1 MVMKK
6 QSLGRQKIAIA
17 KIPKKNHLQVTFSK
31 RRAGLFKKA
40 SELCTL
46 CGVEIAIIVFS
57 PANKAF
63 SFGHPEVES
72 IMDRFLSRNPTPD
85 SGTHQ
90 LLEAYRNANMPK
102 TEADKIADW
111 AEKKEAGMALALS
124 VLRRELCISTFIVV
138 LLDFL
143 LQRTREVW
151 AATARTKLHS
161 IHDQDGMP
169 RSSLVAD
176 GGICKSTVETQG
188 YDCHEHKVTT
198 QDGYILSMQ
207 RIPAGRSGN
216 TADKP
221 PVLLQHGILMDG
233 ASWLVTSPNQSLA
246 FMLADNGFDV
256 WLASTRGTK
265 YSRGHVSLT
274 PDDQSYWDWTWDQLA
289 AYDLPA
295 FVGHVQNQ
303 TGQKLHYVGHSLGTL
318 TVLAALSQKKLLNM
332 LRSAVLLSPI
342 AHTEHIGSLLLR
354 VAADIFLAND
364 LYWHGVNEFVPGGDA
379 VENLL
384 EHLCKIP
391 WVNCTNLASAI
402 TGTWLALSS
411 LR

>member
-1 MVMKK
+1 MANTSYTLIV
-6 QSLGRQKIAIA
+6 LI
-17 KIPKKNHLQVTFSK
+17 
-31 RRAGLFKKA
+31 LFCMSA
-40 SELCTL
+40 
-46 CGVEIAIIVFS
+46 
-57 PANKAF
+57 
-63 SFGHPEVES
+63 
-72 IMDRFLSRNPTPD
+72 
-85 SGTHQ
+85 
-90 LLEAYRNANMPK
+90 
-102 TEADKIADW
+102 
-111 AEKKEAGMALALS
+111 
-124 VLRRELCISTFIVV
+124 
-138 LLDFL
+138 
-143 LQRTREVW
+143 

-402 TGTWLALSS
+402 TGPNCCVKASTLEILFKHEPHPSSTKNFIHLSQMIRTGTVAMYDYGIQNMKKYGQMTPPLYNLTNIPKDFPLFFSYGGMDYLSDTKDVQS
-411 LR
+411 LLHILRSHKADKRVLQFIKEYAHLDFIIV